1 MQMSNIM
8 VFTGLAVEKF
18 KIVDEI
24 AVQRYILQ
32 HEDSRSVVSIE
43 DIRESLNL
51 LEYAGFL
58 IQMNSKEDDQIYW
71 RRA

>member
-1 MQMSNIM
+1 MSNIM

-24 AVQRYILQ
+24 AIQRYILQ

>member
-24 AVQRYILQ
+24 AIQRYILQ